1 MTHANFPDLPTR
13 FQAAEA
19 PWLPTSLFLW
29 ESAHSARFRWSRTP
43 AGLYACFA
51 NRFIPSHQPRAA
63 SRSVQ
68 SWAHTAGWARVLHGN
83 TSFQLGRRSQHAS
96 QGAAWGHGCMGDTCL
111 GKVSLRPVSTQKQ
124 RQEISQR
131 WGLTGS
137 LGTQSSVTV
146 ASPSFPGVTP
156 GSSPT
161 MPCQEEYPFLN

>member
-1 MTHANFPDLPTR
+1 MASHFTFPVGKCP
-13 FQAAEA
+13 FSKVQME
-19 PWLPTSLFLW
+19 PHPC
-29 ESAHSARFRWSRTP
+29 RT
-43 AGLYACFA
+43 LCMLCQQIHT
-51 NRFIPSHQPRAA
+51 IPSA